1 MARQMALIS
10 RWHDDAIRLSTRLLA
25 AACFDHRRF
34 VHGKNAIEDDFMSFQ
49 SLNTELT
56 VEVIDVLHEFC
67 FVFRKLVERAG
78 LVKLAREMYPH
89 EQGAT
94 VTIQAA
100 EGVRRGALCD
110 KDLWWILG
118 RVIHSKSVMVAGGDE
133 ATMHVYADGKS
144 RNFGNGRHY
153 VEVSSDYDSQSGQGH
168 LIHIPPLV
176 RVYTDSVLRKRLDG
190 VVRSNTI

>member
-34 VHGKNAIEDDFMSFQ
+34 VRGGFAIEDDFMSFQ

-67 FVFRKLVERAG
+67 FVLRKLLERAG
-78 LVKLAREMYPH
+78 LRKLACDMYPH
-89 EQGAT
+89 KQGAM
-94 VTIQAA
+94 VTIQAS
-100 EGVRRGALCD
+100 GSVQQRALCD

-133 ATMHVYADGKS
+133 TAMHVYPDGKS
-144 RNFGNGRHY
+144 RSFDNGRHY
-153 VEVSSDYDSQSGQGH
+153 VEVSSDYDSQLGQGH
-168 LIHIPPLV
+168 LIHIPSLI
-176 RVYTDSVLRKRLDG
+176 RLYTDSVLRVRLDD
-190 VVRSNTI
+190 VVGSNAI

>member
-10 RWHDDAIRLSTRLLA
+10 RWHDDAIRLSTRLLV

-34 VHGKNAIEDDFMSFQ
+34 VRGVNAIEDDLMSFQ
-49 SLNTELT
+49 SLDTEIT

-67 FVFRKLVERAG
+67 LVFRKLLERAG
-78 LVKLAREMYPH
+78 LRKLASEMYPH
-89 EQGAT
+89 EKGAM
-94 VTIQAA
+94 VTTQAGGSIQQ
-100 EGVRRGALCD
+100 RQLCD

-133 ATMHVYADGKS
+133 TTIHVYADGKS
-144 RNFGNGRHY
+144 RSFDNGRHY

-168 LIHIPPLV
+168 LIHVPSMV
-176 RVYTDSVLRKRLDG
+176 RLYTKSNLRMRLDEI
-190 VVRSNTI
+190 VLSNTI